1 MAYNWQYPGFGGT
14 TQKDPYA
21 STSASGFG
29 AYPTPAPSTKPT
41 YPGSGMYAPRSQP
54 APAFATN
61 QGSWGMNLDNPF
73 GTGFPSTGST
83 FQPPTQKQTYVQAP
97 GPAMGESFTP
107 PSMDTLTADPFGT
120 RTINTQTGGAF
131 VNGASVGNV
140 NPLNVDVLT
149 PPPTFTPPVQ
159 TPGFNTPG
167 MQTQYATR
175 DNLGGYGSGWNGQYA
190 FQEGGLDALQPYM
203 NPFLDKIIERG
214 NNNILATASAR
225 GHLRSTGLENQLGE
239 WATQA
244 QADAF
249 NDAWNRFSDDRGMKR
264 GIYEND
270 RNFAQGDQIN
280 AYGQMTGDR
289 NYMTDAYRDSR
300 NFDYGNFRD
309 TDRWNYLLYGDARD
323 DFNTRMKDW
332 LAANQGIVNTG
343 VNAAGDVGNI
353 QTALGQALALLYGDR
368 GNVGA
373 TQATNQG
380 NMTNSF
386 IDALLGLIPTGKP
399 APTGGQ

>member
-1 MAYNWQYPGFGGT
+1 MAYDWQYPGFGGT

-21 STSASGFG
+21 STSVSGFG

-107 PSMDTLTADPFGT
+107 PGLDALTADPFGT

-131 VNGASVGNV
+131 VNGSPVGNV
-140 NPLNVDVLT
+140 NPLNMDVLT

-159 TPGFNTPG
+159 MPGFMAPG

-175 DNLGGYGSGWNGQYA
+175 DNLGGYGSGWNGRYA

-249 NDAWNRFSDDRGMKR
+249 NDAWNRFSADRGMKR

-270 RNFAQGDQIN
+270 RGFAQSDQLNAFNQMFGDRGHMADQHWN
-280 AYGQMTGDR
+280 NYDRSYRNFVDTHDR
-289 NYMTDAYRDSR
+289 NYGIFTDER
-300 NFDYGNFRD
+300 
-309 TDRWNYLLYGDARD
+309 TDW
-323 DFNTRMKDW
+323 NTRMKDW

-343 VNAAGDVGNI
+343 VNAAGTAGNI
-353 QTALGQALALLYGDR
+353 QGDLGRALAYLYGDR

-380 NMTNSF
+380 SINSGG
-386 IDALLGLIPTGKP
+386 IDALLGILSMF
-399 APTGGQ
+399 GGGR